1 MNEYCHNLL
10 PSYSDCNQT
19 HTTTATL
26 FLSSILHPHC
36 KKKSK
41 KNYRPRLSGGRMNDP
56 IYVNAYMNVTQ
67 VFPLIRR

>member
-1 MNEYCHNLL
+1 MNIA
-10 PSYSDCNQT
+10 
-19 HTTTATL
+19 TTSSPPTPTAIKPTPPPPL
-26 FLSSILHPHC
+26 SFSLLSSTLTA